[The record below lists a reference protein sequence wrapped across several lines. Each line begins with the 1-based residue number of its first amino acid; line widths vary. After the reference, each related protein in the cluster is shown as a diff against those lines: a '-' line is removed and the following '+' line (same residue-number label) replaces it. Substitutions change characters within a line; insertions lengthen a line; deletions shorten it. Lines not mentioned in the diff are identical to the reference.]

1 MGGGGANNH
10 FTSDPQGL
18 SFLEKDLCYY
28 HTHTLVCC
36 CKWDKT
42 VYTTENMNKP
52 PLQTVCEH
60 QPLWVNLCPPQ
71 PSSDPQEQTS
81 VFSSL
86 EQ

>member
-1 MGGGGANNH
+1 
-10 FTSDPQGL
+10 
-18 SFLEKDLCYY
+18 
-28 HTHTLVCC
+28 
-36 CKWDKT
+36 
-42 VYTTENMNKP
+42 MNKP

-86 EQ
+86 EQLSYIH